1 MINTVFLMG
10 YMGSGKTVVGKYL
23 SNSTNY
29 KFYDLDN
36 FIESRENKKVSDI
49 FHDNNE
55 VYFRKLENK
64 YLGLL
69 SNKVEKKIISL
80 GGGTPCFE
88 NNQNIIH
95 NTPNSTSIYLKCS
108 VEELQKRLTGGRAK
122 RPLISHI
129 KSSIELTEFITKH
142 LFERSF
148 YYEKA
153 KIKINTDD
161 LKVSEISKQIE
172 NTLV

>member
-1 MINTVFLMG
+1 MN
-10 YMGSGKTVVGKYL
+10 
-23 SNSTNY
+23 
-29 KFYDLDN
+29 FY
-36 FIESRENKKVSDI
+36 NKKKL
-49 FHDNNE
+49 NN
-55 VYFRKLENK
+55 K
-64 YLGLL
+64 
-69 SNKVEKKIISL
+69 
-80 GGGTPCFE
+80 
-88 NNQNIIH
+88 NIIFLFLLLI
-95 NTPNSTSIYLKCS
+95 STSIYLKCS

>member
-1 MINTVFLMG
+1 MLNTVFLMG
-10 YMGSGKTVVGKYL
+10 YMGSGKTVVGKHL

-36 FIESRENKKVSDI
+36 FIELRENKKVLDI
-49 FHDNNE
+49 FYDHNE

-64 YLGLL
+64 YLGFL

-88 NNQNIIH
+88 NNQNIIQ
-95 NTPNSTSIYLKCS
+95 NTPDSTSVYLKCS
-108 VEELQKRLTGGRAK
+108 VEELHKRLIAGKAK
-122 RPLISHI
+122 RPLISHL
-129 KSSIELTEFITKH
+129 KSSIELKDFITKH

-148 YYEKA
+148 FYEKA
-153 KIKINTDD
+153 KLKINTDD
-161 LKVSEISKQIE
+161 LEVFEISKQIE
-172 NTLV
+172 NILA

>member
-1 MINTVFLMG
+1 MLNTVFLMG
-10 YMGSGKTVVGKYL
+10 YMGSGKTVVGKHL

-36 FIESRENKKVSDI
+36 FIELRENKKVLDI
-49 FHDNNE
+49 FYDHNE

-64 YLGLL
+64 YLGFL

-88 NNQNIIH
+88 NNQNIIQ
-95 NTPNSTSIYLKCS
+95 NTPDSTSVYLKCS
-108 VEELQKRLTGGRAK
+108 VEELHKRLTAGKAK
-122 RPLISHI
+122 RPLISHL
-129 KSSIELTEFITKH
+129 KSSIELKDFITKH

-148 YYEKA
+148 FYEKA
-153 KIKINTDD
+153 KLKINTDD
-161 LKVSEISKQIE
+161 LEVFEISKQIE
-172 NTLV
+172 NILA